1 MATPP
6 ATEVAAHSPAMEQL
20 QRISFLDEVGQPTS
34 RERARIA
41 VIREFDDHGNMI
53 SLMTMRVPA

>member
-6 ATEVAAHSPAMEQL
+6 ATEVAALSPANDQL
-20 QRISFLDEVGQPTS
+20 QRITFLDEFDRPTS

-41 VIREFDDHGNMI
+41 VIRDFDDHGNVI
-53 SLMTMRVPA
+53 SLMTERLTR